1 MPSSV
6 LYDNGGERSNVADPT
21 APFMTLATVVV
32 TSKTI
37 STPLGAYCT
46 VKSNASTP
54 LSPQQGGAR
63 LESLTEVIKRDLSKP
78 AELGQQ
84 QVGPRERAR
93 RLLGEEEDGY

>member
-1 MPSSV
+1 MRDAIASHRTEEGDDKVTLV
-6 LYDNGGERSNVADPT
+6 LERPV
-21 APFMTLATVVV
+21 
-32 TSKTI
+32 
-37 STPLGAYCT
+37 
-46 VKSNASTP
+46 NASTP

-84 QVGPRERAR
+84 QVGPRERVR